1 MQQTRILII
10 GAGGQLGSELAAG
23 LRQVY
28 GIDQVVTADIKN
40 VQGNLQEGPFEMFDV
55 LNKEKLTDVIRKH
68 RITQIYHLAAVLSA
82 TGEQE
87 PERAWKIN
95 MDSLTNVLEVART
108 LKIEKVYW
116 PSSIAVF
123 GKDTPKEHTPQ
134 STVMSPSTVYGISKL
149 AGELWCAYYFTR
161 FGVDVRSLR
170 YPGLIGYKTP
180 PGGGTTDYAVEIFH
194 KALQEKKYQ
203 CYLSEHTTLP
213 MMYMADAVRATIE
226 LMEAPSE
233 KIKIRTGYNISALSL
248 SPSIL
253 AKNICNHI
261 PEFKISYCPDFRDE
275 IAINWPH
282 SIDDESA
289 RKDWGW
295 QHKYGVEAMTADM
308 IKNLRL
314 IYPNN

>member
-1 MQQTRILII
+1 MKQTRILII

-28 GIDQVVTADIKN
+28 DTDQVVTADIKN
-40 VQGNLQEGPFEMFDV
+40 VQGKLQEGPFEMFDV

-95 MDSLTNVLEVART
+95 MDSLTNVLEVERT

-203 CYLSEHTTLP
+203 CYRS
-213 MMYMADAVRATIE
+213 
-226 LMEAPSE
+226 
-233 KIKIRTGYNISALSL
+233 
-248 SPSIL
+248 
-253 AKNICNHI
+253 
-261 PEFKISYCPDFRDE
+261 F
-275 IAINWPH
+275 
-282 SIDDESA
+282 
-289 RKDWGW
+289 
-295 QHKYGVEAMTADM
+295 
-308 IKNLRL
+308 
-314 IYPNN
+314 